1 MDLLRPRE
9 DWDISL
15 VIKKIWEN
23 NRTYFVAN
31 LIYMLIIWGVGALYN
46 IETEFIFYEIS
57 FVLIITVIAAIVN
70 RKSKNDMT
78 GNVEPDIEQKKDRE
92 EWEKVREKED
102 FFALWAHQVKTPIAA
117 LKLLLEDEN
126 PNNYSCKRELFK
138 IENYVEM
145 ALNYLRFEE
154 LSGDLVLEKCRLL
167 PLVKQVVKK
176 FSTIFIHQHLSIEFE
191 NLDCEILTDDKWFS
205 FVLEQVLSNSLKYTK
220 EGGIKIFSRDTDLGK
235 EIVVKDTGVGIRTE
249 DIPRVF
255 EKGYTGYNG
264 RVDKKASGIGLYL
277 CKGVCNK
284 LGHGIRVESEI
295 GKGTD
300 VIITVHKEKIK
311 TEDSRYI

>member
-1 MDLLRPRE
+1 MG
-9 DWDISL
+9 
-15 VIKKIWEN
+15 IKKFWEN
-23 NRTYFVAN
+23 NRIYLTAN
-31 LIYMLIIWGVGALYN
+31 LAFILIFWGIGVLYH

-57 FVLIITVIAAIVN
+57 FALIITVIAAIVN
-70 RKSKNDMT
+70 RKPNADTT
-78 GNVEPDIEQKKDRE
+78 GIGGECDIEQEKDRE

-205 FVLEQVLSNSLKYTK
+205 FVLEQVLSNALKYTK
-220 EGGIKIFSRDTDLGK
+220 EGGIKIFSRDTDEGK
-235 EIVVKDTGVGIRTE
+235 EIVVSDSGVGIKS
-249 DIPRVF
+249 DDLPRVF

-284 LGHGIRVESEI
+284 LGHRIRIESEL
-295 GKGTD
+295 GKGCD
-300 VIITVHKEKIK
+300 VIITVRKE
-311 TEDSRYI
+311 TVNARDSKYI